1 MRYAQ
6 IRKTDIA
13 NGEGIR
19 YLYMFKVV
27 NDIVQTVLIPKL
39 GILLAGINL
48 I

>member
-1 MRYAQ
+1 MLKFEKR
-6 IRKTDIA
+6 ILLTEKEL
-13 NGEGIR
+13 G